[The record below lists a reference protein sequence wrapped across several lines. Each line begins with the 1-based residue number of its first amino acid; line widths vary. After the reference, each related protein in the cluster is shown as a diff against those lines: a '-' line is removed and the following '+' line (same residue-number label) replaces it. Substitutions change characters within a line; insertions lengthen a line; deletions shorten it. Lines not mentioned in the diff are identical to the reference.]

1 MSDAVTDNE
10 YKEEADAGAREKQPI
25 PVGIARI
32 REEWRQAGL
41 VEEEAPAALASEAEP
56 VIFTEV
62 DGGAGVG
69 DYTVEVEAVADRL
82 ALSSEAV
89 DRLVAS
95 GELDSLLVKGE
106 DGQAR
111 RLVSESSLARFQEDS
126 AIDPD
131 AIKRAAKAF
140 ADKSVAAAIDDLKA
154 EIDDLKVSQGKILQQ
169 MKDMLLLEI
178 RNLKEQDRDLTSYVY
193 ELVEEIRDAFPKK
206 RRR

>member
-10 YKEEADAGAREKQPI
+10 YQEEADAGAREKQPV

-41 VEEEAPAALASEAEP
+41 VEEEAPAAQAPEAEP
-56 VIFTEV
+56 VVFPEV

-69 DYTVEVEAVADRL
+69 DYTVEVEAVASRL
-82 ALSSEAV
+82 GLSSEAV

-95 GELDSLLVKGE
+95 GELDSLLVQGSE
-106 DGQAR
+106 GQAR
-111 RLVSESSLARFQEDS
+111 RLISESSLARFQEDS

-131 AIKRAAKAF
+131 AIRRAAKAF
-140 ADKSVAAAIDDLKA
+140 ADKSVAAAIDELRAEVDELKT
-154 EIDDLKVSQGKILQQ
+154 SQGKVLQQ

-193 ELVEEIRDAFPKK
+193 ELVEEMRNVFPRK